1 MLVFLILLLNS
12 KQILDL
18 SENQENHK
26 KELSKIIDQ
35 LNDAFDKFTFTSNK
49 DKKDKNSHLQYK
61 LLEQQI
67 ANKAKELT
75 NVKNQLK
82 LYKKQYDIVN
92 SKANEKFTTE
102 K

>member
-1 MLVFLILLLNS
+1 M
-12 KQILDL
+12 DL
-18 SENQENHK
+18 SENQENYK
-26 KELSKIIDQ
+26 KDLTKIIDL
-35 LNDAFDKFTFTSNK
+35 LNDAFDKYTFTSNNN
-49 DKKDKNSHLQYK
+49 KKDKNSHLQYK

-67 ANKAKELT
+67 ATKAKELA
-75 NVKNQLK
+75 NVKSQLK